1 MAVRGPI
8 HGCGGSNGS
17 DFIVVIEVRHPVQ
30 YGGVSDAS
38 NFMVNVV
45 FDSSS
50 SFNAGLQ
57 YIDSNG
63 NLDVAPYI
71 VLNLIRTE
79 QSRESVKH
87 RNIKRR
93 NTDEGGKK
101 EKLTREIHLRGKGG
115 TNFLGSPLE
124 SLDVESLVVLSSTAE
139 DGEIEV
145 RISVGIPDS
154 DVQRIADKI
163 DKLNTSE
170 TKCDFSNHLGTE
182 SEDSKE
188 DWSDGEI
195 YDFNF
200 KSVSKTWHPIEP
212 IDLGVRLSPKAALA
226 LILNKLF
233 TIRRENARDMSYI
246 DHCTYVYDTIAIDH
260 DDDEEDDLRDLA
272 HARNKEHT
280 LGGSYNDSNC
290 NVNNSK
296 LTNYQPPEK
305 LFKRYSNKINVEKY
319 EGPSLP
325 GHAANF
331 LIESGKKLDADRFRT
346 KDKHDR
352 ATAEQVM
359 DPRTRMILFKLL
371 NRGTIAS
378 INGCISTGKEAN
390 VYHAT
395 SKSGED
401 RAIKIY
407 KTSILIFK
415 DRDKYVSGEFRQF
428 LKTCY
433 FPYRF
438 RRGYCRHNPRKMV
451 RTWAEKEMRNLVR
464 MFTAGMSVPEPIL
477 LRSHVLLM
485 DFIGKDGWPAPKY
498 HNSQIYI
505 IDVSQSVEHDHP
517 HALDFLRKDCTN
529 ITDFFK
535 RKEVATMTI
544 KELFDFIT
552 DPTIREINIEEYL
565 DKVSERAAARTIEVT
580 SEEYTA
586 QEQIDEEV
594 FKNAF
599 IPKRLA
605 EVVDIERD
613 IRNVKSGKEKEL
625 VYKTITG
632 LKGDL
637 SGPQTRPEILEKT
650 TSSGEEEEDSSE
662 RENSSE
668 DDSKFVNSS
677 RPRDESPDSKKKR
690 KKAVKEQQA
699 EKRKEKVKKHIKK
712 RKERLLKKK

>member
-1 MAVRGPI
+1 M
-8 HGCGGSNGS
+8 
-17 DFIVVIEVRHPVQ
+17 Q
-30 YGGVSDAS
+30 
-38 NFMVNVV
+38 
-45 FDSSS
+45 
-50 SFNAGLQ
+50 
-57 YIDSNG
+57 
-63 NLDVAPYI
+63 
-71 VLNLIRTE
+71 T
-79 QSRESVKH
+79 
-87 RNIKRR
+87 
-93 NTDEGGKK
+93 
-101 EKLTREIHLRGKGG
+101 
-115 TNFLGSPLE
+115 
-124 SLDVESLVVLSSTAE
+124 
-139 DGEIEV
+139 
-145 RISVGIPDS
+145 
-154 DVQRIADKI
+154 
-163 DKLNTSE
+163 
-170 TKCDFSNHLGTE
+170 
-182 SEDSKE
+182 
-188 DWSDGEI
+188 
-195 YDFNF
+195 
-200 KSVSKTWHPIEP
+200 VSKTWHPIEP
-212 IDLGVRLSPKAALA
+212 SDLGGRLSPKAAL
-226 LILNKLF
+226 
-233 TIRRENARDMSYI
+233 
-246 DHCTYVYDTIAIDH
+246 
-260 DDDEEDDLRDLA
+260 
-272 HARNKEHT
+272 NKEHT
-280 LGGSYNDSNC
+280 LGGSYNDSTC

-395 SKSGED
+395 SK
-401 RAIKIY
+401 
-407 KTSILIFK
+407 
-415 DRDKYVSGEFRQF
+415 
-428 LKTCY
+428 
-433 FPYRF
+433 F

-677 RPRDESPDSKKKR
+677 RPRDESPDSKKTPNLLSSPPRVTFKRPPNLHNILVYPKLSDPKRIREEKPTAKGSYPCGSTCGIHLPAASFNSKKR

>member
-1 MAVRGPI
+1 MEG
-8 HGCGGSNGS
+8 
-17 DFIVVIEVRHPVQ
+17 Q
-30 YGGVSDAS
+30 YS
-38 NFMVNVV
+38 
-45 FDSSS
+45 
-50 SFNAGLQ
+50 
-57 YIDSNG
+57 
-63 NLDVAPYI
+63 
-71 VLNLIRTE
+71 
-79 QSRESVKH
+79 
-87 RNIKRR
+87 
-93 NTDEGGKK
+93 
-101 EKLTREIHLRGKGG
+101 
-115 TNFLGSPLE
+115 
-124 SLDVESLVVLSSTAE
+124 DVEESS
-139 DGEIEV
+139 
-145 RISVGIPDS
+145 ISDS

-170 TKCDFSNHLGTE
+170 TKCDFSNHMGTE

-200 KSVSKTWHPIEP
+200 KSANQK
-212 IDLGVRLSPKAALA
+212 
-226 LILNKLF
+226 
-233 TIRRENARDMSYI
+233 
-246 DHCTYVYDTIAIDH
+246 
-260 DDDEEDDLRDLA
+260 
-272 HARNKEHT
+272 NKEHT

-296 LTNYQPPEK
+296 LTNFQPPEK

-415 DRDKYVSGEFRQF
+415 DRDKYVSGEFR
-428 LKTCY
+428 
-433 FPYRF
+433 F

-485 DFIGKDGWPAPKY
+485 DFIGKDGWPAPKLKDVDLSTSKACKLYRDTIMMMWTMYNKCKLVHADLSEFNMLY

-517 HALDFLRKDCTN
+517 HALEFLRKDCTN
-529 ITDFFK
+529 ITEFFK

-637 SGPQTRPEILEKT
+637 SGPQTKPEILEKT
-650 TSSGEEEEDSSE
+650 TSSGGEEEEEEDN
-662 RENSSE
+662 RTVGNSGL
-668 DDSKFVNSS
+668 D
-677 RPRDESPDSKKKR
+677 
-690 KKAVKEQQA
+690 
-699 EKRKEKVKKHIKK
+699 
-712 RKERLLKKK
+712 

>member
-1 MAVRGPI
+1 MEG
-8 HGCGGSNGS
+8 
-17 DFIVVIEVRHPVQ
+17 Q
-30 YGGVSDAS
+30 YS
-38 NFMVNVV
+38 
-45 FDSSS
+45 
-50 SFNAGLQ
+50 
-57 YIDSNG
+57 
-63 NLDVAPYI
+63 
-71 VLNLIRTE
+71 
-79 QSRESVKH
+79 
-87 RNIKRR
+87 
-93 NTDEGGKK
+93 
-101 EKLTREIHLRGKGG
+101 
-115 TNFLGSPLE
+115 
-124 SLDVESLVVLSSTAE
+124 DVEESS
-139 DGEIEV
+139 
-145 RISVGIPDS
+145 IPDS

-200 KSVSKTWHPIEP
+200 KSANQK
-212 IDLGVRLSPKAALA
+212 
-226 LILNKLF
+226 
-233 TIRRENARDMSYI
+233 
-246 DHCTYVYDTIAIDH
+246 
-260 DDDEEDDLRDLA
+260 
-272 HARNKEHT
+272 NKEHT
-280 LGGSYNDSNC
+280 LGGSYNDSTC

-331 LIESGKKLDADRFRT
+331 LIESGKKLDAD
-346 KDKHDR
+346 
-352 ATAEQVM
+352 
-359 DPRTRMILFKLL
+359 
-371 NRGTIAS
+371 
-378 INGCISTGKEAN
+378 
-390 VYHAT
+390 
-395 SKSGED
+395 
-401 RAIKIY
+401 
-407 KTSILIFK
+407 
-415 DRDKYVSGEFRQF
+415 
-428 LKTCY
+428 
-433 FPYRF
+433 RF

-529 ITDFFK
+529 ITEFFK

-552 DPTIREINIEEYL
+552 DPTIREVNIEEYL

-580 SEEYTA
+580 SEECTA

-605 EVVDIERD
+605 EVASFCFFLFPQVVDIERD
-613 IRNVKSGKEKEL
+613 IRNVKSGKDKEL

-637 SGPQTRPEILEKT
+637 SGPQTKPEILEKT

-677 RPRDESPDSKKKR
+677 RPRDESPDSKKPVSPRLKTFLVHHPRVTIKR
-690 KKAVKEQQA
+690 PPNLHNILVHPKLPEPKRIREEKQTTKGSYPCGSTCGFHLPVTSFKSKVTKLEYEIPDYYNCETNNFIYQLQCRSCDA
-699 EKRKEKVKKHIKK
+699 EYIVLTTGSLRQRMNNQSFDTNHKDPDKPVPIHAGTHNQDFQTCYTTPKNS
-712 RKERLLKKK
+712 

>member
-1 MAVRGPI
+1 MEGQYSDVEESSYPPPPI
-8 HGCGGSNGS
+8 LTNP
-17 DFIVVIEVRHPVQ
+17 ERL
-30 YGGVSDAS
+30 YGTSW
-38 NFMVNVV
+38 
-45 FDSSS
+45 
-50 SFNAGLQ
+50 L
-57 YIDSNG
+57 
-63 NLDVAPYI
+63 LW
-71 VLNLIRTE
+71 TE
-79 QSRESVKH
+79 K
-87 RNIKRR
+87 KRR
-93 NTDEGGKK
+93 W
-101 EKLTREIHLRGKGG
+101 RG
-115 TNFLGSPLE
+115 
-124 SLDVESLVVLSSTAE
+124 
-139 DGEIEV
+139 
-145 RISVGIPDS
+145 
-154 DVQRIADKI
+154 
-163 DKLNTSE
+163 
-170 TKCDFSNHLGTE
+170 
-182 SEDSKE
+182 
-188 DWSDGEI
+188 
-195 YDFNF
+195 
-200 KSVSKTWHPIEP
+200 
-212 IDLGVRLSPKAALA
+212 GVRLVRNVVQHWFDIRLTVSKAWHHIETNGLCGRPSLKAAL
-226 LILNKLF
+226 
-233 TIRRENARDMSYI
+233 
-246 DHCTYVYDTIAIDH
+246 
-260 DDDEEDDLRDLA
+260 
-272 HARNKEHT
+272 
-280 LGGSYNDSNC
+280 
-290 NVNNSK
+290 
-296 LTNYQPPEK
+296 PPEK

-395 SKSGED
+395 SKTGED

-485 DFIGKDGWPAPKY
+485 DFIGKDGWPAPKLKDVDLSTSKACKLYRDTVIMMWTMYNKCKLVHADLSEFNMLY

-529 ITDFFK
+529 ITEFFK

-552 DPTIREINIEEYL
+552 DPTITEINIDEYL
-565 DKVSERAAARTIEVT
+565 DKVSERAAARTLEVT
-580 SEEYTA
+580 SEEYIA
-586 QEQIDEEV
+586 QEQIDEAV

-605 EVVDIERD
+605 EVGFFCF
-613 IRNVKSGKEKEL
+613 SL
-625 VYKTITG
+625 H
-632 LKGDL
+632 L
-637 SGPQTRPEILEKT
+637 
-650 TSSGEEEEDSSE
+650 
-662 RENSSE
+662 
-668 DDSKFVNSS
+668 
-677 RPRDESPDSKKKR
+677 
-690 KKAVKEQQA
+690 
-699 EKRKEKVKKHIKK
+699 
-712 RKERLLKKK
+712 

>member
-1 MAVRGPI
+1 MEG
-8 HGCGGSNGS
+8 
-17 DFIVVIEVRHPVQ
+17 Q
-30 YGGVSDAS
+30 YS
-38 NFMVNVV
+38 
-45 FDSSS
+45 
-50 SFNAGLQ
+50 
-57 YIDSNG
+57 
-63 NLDVAPYI
+63 
-71 VLNLIRTE
+71 
-79 QSRESVKH
+79 
-87 RNIKRR
+87 
-93 NTDEGGKK
+93 
-101 EKLTREIHLRGKGG
+101 
-115 TNFLGSPLE
+115 
-124 SLDVESLVVLSSTAE
+124 DVEESS
-139 DGEIEV
+139 IL
-145 RISVGIPDS
+145 DS

-200 KSVSKTWHPIEP
+200 KSANQK
-212 IDLGVRLSPKAALA
+212 
-226 LILNKLF
+226 
-233 TIRRENARDMSYI
+233 
-246 DHCTYVYDTIAIDH
+246 
-260 DDDEEDDLRDLA
+260 
-272 HARNKEHT
+272 NKEHT
-280 LGGSYNDSNC
+280 LGGSYNDSTC

-331 LIESGKKLDADRFRT
+331 LIESGKKLDAD
-346 KDKHDR
+346 
-352 ATAEQVM
+352 
-359 DPRTRMILFKLL
+359 
-371 NRGTIAS
+371 
-378 INGCISTGKEAN
+378 
-390 VYHAT
+390 
-395 SKSGED
+395 
-401 RAIKIY
+401 
-407 KTSILIFK
+407 
-415 DRDKYVSGEFRQF
+415 
-428 LKTCY
+428 
-433 FPYRF
+433 RF

-485 DFIGKDGWPAPKY
+485 DFIGKDGWPAPKLKEKPPTVHPTEIQTSISPSSAVELNTTSAY

-529 ITDFFK
+529 ITEFFK

-552 DPTIREINIEEYL
+552 DPTIKEVNIEEYL

-580 SEEYTA
+580 SEECTA

-613 IRNVKSGKEKEL
+613 IRNVKSGKDKEL

-637 SGPQTRPEILEKT
+637 SGPQTKPEILEKT